1 MTGGNDGLV
10 QRFQLAVYPDEPSS
24 WQLVDE
30 YPDTKERTRVFD
42 ILKLLA
48 DADFSQYGAM
58 QSDYEKFAFMRFAD
72 EGQKVFNEWLTDLQH
87 RLPCEDN
94 PLMAEHLGKYRSL
107 MPTLALIF
115 HLISVADGTASGQVS
130 EQAVIQAAGWCEYLE
145 SHARRIYGY
154 VASPEREA
162 AVILSERIIR
172 LPNPFTAKDVY
183 RKQWHLLKNRKE
195 VEAAC
200 DVLVDKNWLSVSQP
214 EPTGGRPAL
223 PQYFINPALPGK
235 KK

>member
-115 HLISVADGTASGQVS
+115 T
-130 EQAVIQAAGWCEYLE
+130 
-145 SHARRIYGY
+145 
-154 VASPEREA
+154 
-162 AVILSERIIR
+162 
-172 LPNPFTAKDVY
+172 
-183 RKQWHLLKNRKE
+183 
-195 VEAAC
+195 
-200 DVLVDKNWLSVSQP
+200 
-214 EPTGGRPAL
+214 
-223 PQYFINPALPGK
+223 
-235 KK
+235 